1 MIDKFRFL
9 AELHGRI
16 EVRPAEQAPAASGKG
31 WTIFGTEAE
40 SQEQQEQDGRGRLW
54 FRALTR
60 ANSEK
65 EIRRKIMSELA
76 NLDELDG
83 ISFCEIGLNWEE
95 QAELIEQAEARI
107 LWDLWWSD
115 LMGSWFFLWLFGIG
129 PFFGD
134 VREFA
139 VFWA

>member
-1 MIDKFRFL
+1 ML
-9 AELHGRI
+9 
-16 EVRPAEQAPAASGKG
+16 
-31 WTIFGTEAE
+31 
-40 SQEQQEQDGRGRLW
+40 
-54 FRALTR
+54 
-60 ANSEK
+60 
-65 EIRRKIMSELA
+65 ELA

-107 LWDLWWSD
+107 LWDLWWSI